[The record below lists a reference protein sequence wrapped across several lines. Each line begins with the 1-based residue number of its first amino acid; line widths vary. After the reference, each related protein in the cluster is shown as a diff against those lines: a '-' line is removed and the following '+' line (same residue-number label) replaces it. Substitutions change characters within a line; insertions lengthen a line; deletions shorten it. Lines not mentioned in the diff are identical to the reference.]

1 MLMLI
6 VFMILALFYLEINSV
21 AAGKKSKSVEKFG
34 GGIHVRFS
42 KLKLTKFRPRTKT
55 IYWRSLMCKISF
67 KRMYIYHL
75 INAIVKVII
84 KVIVKVM
91 Q

>member
-34 GGIHVRFS
+34 GGGGIHVRFS

-55 IYWRSLMCKISF
+55 IYWRSLIGVKSRSSECI
-67 KRMYIYHL
+67 YIT
-75 INAIVKVII
+75 
-84 KVIVKVM
+84 
-91 Q
+91 